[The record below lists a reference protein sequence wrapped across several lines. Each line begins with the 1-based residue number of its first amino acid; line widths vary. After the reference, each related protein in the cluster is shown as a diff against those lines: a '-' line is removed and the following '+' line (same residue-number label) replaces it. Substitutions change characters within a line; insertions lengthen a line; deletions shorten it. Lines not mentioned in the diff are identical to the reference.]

1 MYRYHVDNAVTYTP
15 DDLALFRESPFA
27 LWMERLT
34 LENPDHGI
42 LPDLHPGDPA
52 RTEQQQN
59 NIVETLRAEGRQ
71 VSLID
76 WELAESERRA
86 ATLAAMRD
94 GADFIV
100 NGQLAVDALSG
111 SANLLMRTSG
121 YSELGD
127 FLYIPCETQ
136 TRNHFHSAFRLSFA
150 ANLLHSLQGQLPPQ
164 MLVIRDGADLVPLQ
178 TEDHIYYYL
187 AVQKRFL
194 HAMKTFRKH
203 RMPDPVESSHFGRWS
218 ACASEVLKQ
227 RGLREQYQA
236 DELQAEEEAA
246 QSVEMPPLRVASGS
260 SSTQDSY
267 QPGVASPSGFAGTG
281 TGMSTMPT
289 EALAT
294 PGHTLAEQARMLDP
308 GSFHPGA
315 APGRTP
321 NLAKFPV
328 TKNATPE
335 PENQTVKD
343 KQNVADA
350 ALQNLEFIGR
360 SSTGLMP
367 VSELSTIGGEEASS
381 APPPTLRETAVPSD
395 QTEKQKVDARPVE
408 ISQKDLIAPRFLPP
422 DLMSA
427 LELPPELPPELP
439 FEPLDSLPLD
449 GEIPKFR
456 SHAVVDLDSAP
467 APSLVPEP
475 KSSAESNEPPDK
487 PDELED
493 GEALPIENLS
503 DEDYPTPQP
512 FGFSDS
518 LNTSQDFE
526 DR

>member
-1 MYRYHVDNAVTYTP
+1 
-15 DDLALFRESPFA
+15 
-27 LWMERLT
+27 
-34 LENPDHGI
+34 
-42 LPDLHPGDPA
+42 
-52 RTEQQQN
+52 
-59 NIVETLRAEGRQ
+59 
-71 VSLID
+71 
-76 WELAESERRA
+76 
-86 ATLAAMRD
+86 
-94 GADFIV
+94 
-100 NGQLAVDALSG
+100 
-111 SANLLMRTSG
+111 
-121 YSELGD
+121 
-127 FLYIPCETQ
+127 
-136 TRNHFHSAFRLSFA
+136 
-150 ANLLHSLQGQLPPQ
+150 LHSLQGQLPPQ
-164 MLVIRDGADLVPLQ
+164 MLVIRDGAELVPLQ

-246 QSVEMPPLRVASGS
+246 KSVEMPPLRVASGS
-260 SSTQDSY
+260 PSTQGSY
-267 QPGVASPSGFAGTG
+267 QPASPSGFAGTG

-422 DLMSA
+422 ESTTA

-475 KSSAESNEPPDK
+475 KPVPEPKSSAESNEPPDK

-503 DEDYPTPQP
+503 DEDYPPPQP